1 MTPLN
6 FALLTVM
13 GGVGASARFTVDDY
27 LRARIKRR
35 FQWTTTVINA
45 SGSFLLGFLT
55 GLTLAHLS
63 PSDASVVIC
72 TGLLGGYTT
81 FSTASYETVQL
92 IEQRHYGHAFISGVV
107 MLVLCV
113 ALALAGVLLGDSI

>member
-6 FALLTVM
+6 FVLLTVM
-13 GGVGASARFTVDDY
+13 GGVGAGTRYAVDGY
-27 LRARIKRR
+27 LRPRITHG
-35 FQWTTTVINA
+35 FQWTTTIINA
-45 SGSFLLGFLT
+45 LGSLVLGFLT
-55 GLTLAHLS
+55 GLTFEHLQAT
-63 PSDASVVIC
+63 DASIVIG

-92 IEQRHYGHAFISGVV
+92 IEKRAYGHAFVSGIV

-113 ALALAGVLLGDSI
+113 ALAAAGVWLGDSL

>member
-13 GGVGASARFTVDDY
+13 GGVGASARFTVDGY
-27 LRARIKRR
+27 LRARITTG
-35 FQWTTTVINA
+35 FQWPTTIINA
-45 SGSFLLGFLT
+45 SGSLLLGFLT
-55 GLTLAHLS
+55 GLTLAHLP

-92 IEQRHYGHAFISGVV
+92 IEQRRYGHAFISGIG

-113 ALALAGVLLGDSI
+113 GVAVLGVWLGDSI